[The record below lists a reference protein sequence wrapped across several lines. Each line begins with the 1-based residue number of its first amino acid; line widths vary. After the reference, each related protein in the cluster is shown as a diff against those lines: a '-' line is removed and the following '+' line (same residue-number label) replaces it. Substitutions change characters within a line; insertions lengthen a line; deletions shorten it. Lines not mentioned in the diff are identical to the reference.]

1 MMDRTIV
8 RIPAYV
14 AFGFAVFLVA
24 LVLTFPD
31 ERLKQIATVQI
42 ESQVGNEY
50 DVEIEDLDLWWL
62 SGVELENVTLTE
74 RADTSDDDTS
84 DKDSKGDSANG
95 SDGQKPDEDPD
106 FDEGPTQI
114 KVQRIAAGFAPLG
127 SLFNFAPTVDF
138 LVDLGG
144 GNIRGNYVHGSD
156 GRQVNVNIDDIDLKQ
171 TTVLESVLG
180 VPVLGTLGGE
190 ISLDL
195 HPARPLLTGGH
206 ITLNGEQLMID
217 EATIQSDEFGPMAFI
232 DVPSTSLGN
241 LDARM
246 VIEKGGNA
254 RTPSLQVEEFRFHGG
269 RDVRGQVWGDVDL
282 AERFGS
288 SRPKLQMRFQF
299 AEKYVRDNDLSSVLR
314 IKWFRDG
321 KNEDWYGFV
330 LMGRMSKPR
339 FEGAPSAGRGP
350 DAAPSP
356 EEAAKPK
363 KPGPPNKPGPPDKRP
378 SRRR

>member
-8 RIPAYV
+8 RIPAYF

-42 ESQVGNEY
+42 ESQLANKY

-74 RADTSDDDTS
+74 RVDTSDDADDEDS
-84 DKDSKGDSANG
+84 DGDSANG
-95 SDGQKPDEDPD
+95 SDGEDNGENPD

-127 SLFNFAPTVDF
+127 SVFNFAPTVDF

-144 GNIRGNYVHGSD
+144 GNIHGNYVHGSD
-156 GRQVNVNIDDIDLKQ
+156 GREVNVNIDDIDLKQ
-171 TTVLESVLG
+171 TTVLESMLG
-180 VPVLGTLGGE
+180 VPVLGTLGGD
-190 ISLDL
+190 ISLAL
-195 HPARPLLTGGH
+195 HPTRPLLTGGH
-206 ITLNGEQLMID
+206 ITLTGKQLMID

-246 VIEKGGNA
+246 VIEKGDNA

-299 AEKYVRDNDLSSVLR
+299 DDKFVRDNDLSSVLR

-363 KPGPPNKPGPPDKRP
+363 KPGPPDKKP

>member
-8 RIPAYV
+8 RIPAYF

-42 ESQVGNEY
+42 ESQLANKY

-74 RADTSDDDTS
+74 RTGGSDDGADAEGS
-84 DKDSKGDSANG
+84 DDG
-95 SDGQKPDEDPD
+95 SDGGSGSDKPSDDPD
-106 FDEGPTQI
+106 FNDGPTQI

-127 SLFNFAPTVDF
+127 SVFNFAPTVDF

-144 GNIRGNYVHGSD
+144 GNIHGNYVHGSD
-156 GRQVNVNIDDIDLKQ
+156 GREVNVNIDDIDLKQ
-171 TTVLESVLG
+171 TTVLESMLG
-180 VPVLGTLGGE
+180 VPVLGTLGGD
-190 ISLDL
+190 ISLEL

-206 ITLNGEQLMID
+206 ITLTGKQLMID

-246 VIEKGGNA
+246 VIDKGDNA

-269 RDVRGQVWGDVDL
+269 RDVRGQVWGDVNL

-299 AEKYVRDNDLSSVLR
+299 DDKYVRDNDLSSVLR

-330 LMGRMSKPR
+330 LMGRMSNPR

-363 KPGPPNKPGPPDKRP
+363 KPGPPDKRP